1 MERALVS
8 VVIPVYN
15 SEAFVAD
22 ALDSVFAQDYEPF
35 EVIAVDDGS
44 SDGGAAIVQS
54 YPALRYIHQENSGP
68 SAARNVGVDAAR
80 GEFIAFV
87 DADDVVPPTKLSVQ
101 VGYLLDHPDTVC
113 VLGRQHWMNPP
124 TGLARDPV
132 WGDLDGIPIMSMV
145 VRRSVL
151 LEVGGYAP
159 EVLGPDGRYRATDLE
174 MLVRLREYGYEHVV
188 LPEIVLHRRH
198 HGGNLVAGH
207 GLGPLPAASL
217 KQKLDRARARLAAE
231 QGE

>member
-124 TGLARDPV
+124 AGLARDPV

-151 LEVGGYAP
+151 LEIGGYAP
-159 EVLGPDGRYRATDLE
+159 EVLGRLDVYGPRGDLQ
-174 MLVRLREYGYEHVV
+174 L
-188 LPEIVLHRRH
+188 IVEWI
-198 HGGNLVAGH
+198 V
-207 GLGPLPAASL
+207 
-217 KQKLDRARARLAAE
+217 Q
-231 QGE
+231 